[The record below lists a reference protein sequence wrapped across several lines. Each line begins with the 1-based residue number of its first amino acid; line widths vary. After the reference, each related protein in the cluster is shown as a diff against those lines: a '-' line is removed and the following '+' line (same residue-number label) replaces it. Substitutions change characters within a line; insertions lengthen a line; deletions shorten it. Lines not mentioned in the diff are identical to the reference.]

1 MELKE
6 YKEILQNI
14 LESQLK
20 ESDLIIEE
28 LEEEQGYGKIEERCL
43 LREEKAISCT
53 LCDVIEL
60 LNEIEKKDFKK
71 PSSFISYGAVELIKI
86 ESEVK

>member
-1 MELKE
+1 MKLEE

-14 LESQLK
+14 LESQIK

-43 LREEKAISCT
+43 LREEQAISST

-60 LNEIEKKDFKK
+60 LNEIER
-71 PSSFISYGAVELIKI
+71 KI
-86 ESEVK
+86 LKNPLLLFLMVQ